1 MKAIVQTD
9 LDDPRSLTW
18 TTTDTPELKP
28 GEVLV
33 QVKAAGVNR
42 GDLVQAAGNYPPPPG
57 VTDVMGLEAA
67 GVIVD
72 AGDTS
77 RQVGEEVGCLLAGG
91 GYAEYVAVPE
101 GQLTPIPHG
110 FTLEETASVVETACT
125 VWSNLGMLG
134 QIKESQTV
142 LIHGGAGGIGTMA
155 IQIAKAMG
163 ATVAVTAGST
173 DKLQRCL
180 ELGADI
186 LINYREEKFVDKL
199 KGKCDIIL
207 DIIGADYLTDNLR
220 SLAPDGHLIV
230 IAVQSGAKAEINL
243 GKMMPRRHRL
253 SATTLRARALEDK
266 AAIVAD
272 TVKNVWPLFE
282 SGEVQ
287 PVLHKTLPIEQAAQ
301 AHDLLDSGE
310 VTGALVLTV
319 E

>member
-9 LDDPRSLTW
+9 SENPRALEW
-18 TTTDTPELKP
+18 ADVEKPGLKP

-42 GDLVQAAGNYPPPPG
+42 ADLVQAQGNYPPPPG
-57 VTDVMGLEAA
+57 VTDTIGLEAA

-77 RQVGEEVGCLLAGG
+77 REIGEEVGCLLAGG
-91 GYAEYVAVPE
+91 GYAEYVAVPV
-101 GQLTPIPHG
+101 GQLTPIPSNL
-110 FTLEETASVVETACT
+110 TLEETASVVETACT

-134 QIKESQTV
+134 QLKEGQTV

-155 IQIAKAMG
+155 IQVAKAMG

-199 KGKCDIIL
+199 KGKCDLIL

-230 IAVQSGAKAEINL
+230 IAVQSGAKTEINL
-243 GKMMPRRHRL
+243 GKMMPRRHRI
-253 SATTLRARALEDK
+253 SASTLRARSVEDK
-266 AAIVAD
+266 AEIVAE
-272 TVKNVWPLFE
+272 TVKHVWPMIE
-282 SGEVQ
+282 SGQVQ
-287 PVLHKTLPIEQAAQ
+287 PVVYRTLPIEQAAQ

-319 E
+319 